1 MSDTILIVDNDSTC
15 RTILT
20 LSLQSSG
27 WEIINA
33 QCGSDALDLLE
44 KTPFDLVVTDLQT
57 PKMNGI
63 DIIKEIRTLPQH
75 ANTSIVILT
84 TETGELLKIEARTVG
99 ATAWIEK
106 VFEIDEL
113 LALVKKAL
121 SIRSAASLTQSL
133 SPSIDKKQDI
143 HLL

>member
-44 KTPFDLVVTDLQT
+44 KTP
-57 PKMNGI
+57 
-63 DIIKEIRTLPQH
+63 
-75 ANTSIVILT
+75 LT
-84 TETGELLKIEARTVG
+84 
-99 ATAWIEK
+99 W
-106 VFEIDEL
+106 
-113 LALVKKAL
+113 
-121 SIRSAASLTQSL
+121 L
-133 SPSIDKKQDI
+133 SPTSKHRK
-143 HLL
+143 